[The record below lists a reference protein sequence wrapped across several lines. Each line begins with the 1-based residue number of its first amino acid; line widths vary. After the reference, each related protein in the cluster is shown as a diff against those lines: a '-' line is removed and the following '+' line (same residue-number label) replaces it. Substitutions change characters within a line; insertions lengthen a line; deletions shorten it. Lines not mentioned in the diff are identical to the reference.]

1 LAVTIPPVG
10 IGRGGPDVKLREQLA
25 RLRRNQRGN
34 VLILVAASM
43 PMVMGSAAMMTDT
56 IQWALWKRELQR
68 QADSGA
74 LAGAYAL
81 AQSKTVSSSVTT
93 DLAKNADPTLT
104 VTPTIEN
111 APTTGAFAGNAQA
124 VRVVLQTS
132 RALPFSRMFLSTAP
146 TISAEATAAIVN
158 EGEYCVVSLENT
170 AAVGI
175 SIGGNATV
183 NLGCGMI
190 ANSTGSNGINAVNA
204 YGSAAVT
211 SSPIAAV
218 GGLSPDSH
226 YAPGT
231 TFLPYSPP
239 QADPFASLANPD
251 LSTAC
256 TSGNTFTNVRV
267 QPNDPSTPLAPGCYR
282 GGLEILG
289 TATLAPGV
297 YFIDGGT
304 NSSNPDSLKIGSS
317 ANVSGAGVTIVLTSR
332 NVTISAGT
340 VAAIDIN
347 GGATLN
353 LSAPEADS
361 GSPYPGVL
369 IYQDRRANDSG
380 TEKINGN
387 ASTVLQGAVYMPS
400 RQVQFTGT
408 AGMTTNCFKLVARR
422 VIFSGNSAISNTCDD
437 DSGVPDIEGT
447 RVRLVG

>member
-146 TISAEATAAIVN
+146 TISAEATA
-158 EGEYCVVSLENT
+158 
-170 AAVGI
+170 
-175 SIGGNATV
+175 ATV